1 MIVDIDFLAVD
12 KQFGAPKIFEM
23 RPETS
28 GFQCVI

>member
-12 KQFGAPKIFEM
+12 KQFGAPKTFEM

-28 GFQCVI
+28 GF